1 MAPKTTK
8 SKPPPA
14 RRIKPIAD
22 LIPDEHNMNA
32 GTERG
37 RHLLETSVQQLGL
50 GRSVVTD
57 RNGRVIAGNKTTEV
71 AGAVGIQKVVTVQTD
86 GDTLVVVQ
94 RTDLDLQDENDPRA
108 RQLAFADNRVGEVS
122 LAWDAEQIEQITAI
136 TDLSAYVMPD
146 ELREIVTE
154 AEARAA
160 AAAAAAGAGGAG
172 AAPTPEVAA
181 KTLAERF
188 GVPPF
193 SVLDARQ
200 GYWQTRKA
208 AWVALGIQSELGRGG
223 TGNANGPAGG
233 TQKTY
238 RMAEKAAARKASP
251 GGSPRPAMNYSQNKA
266 RGNGRGQ
273 AVKDA

>member
-14 RRIKPIAD
+14 RRIKTIAD

-122 LAWDAEQIEQITAI
+122 LAWDAEQIEQIAAI

-160 AAAAAAGAGGAG
+160 AAAAAAGGGAG
-172 AAPTPEVAA
+172 APTPEVAA

-208 AWVALGIQSELGRGG
+208 AWIALGIQSELGRGG

-233 TQKTY
+233 TQKVY
-238 RMAEKAAARKASP
+238 RMAEKTARQASP
-251 GGSPRPAMNYSQNKA
+251 GGSPRPAMNYSKTKA

-273 AVKDA
+273 AVSNG

>member
-1 MAPKTTK
+1 MAPRTK
-8 SKPPPA
+8 AKPGA
-14 RRIKPIAD
+14 GVRTIKGIED
-22 LIPDEHNMNA
+22 LIPDDKNMNQ
-32 GTERG
+32 GSERG

-50 GRSVVTD
+50 GRSVVAD
-57 RNGRVIAGNKTTEV
+57 RNGRLIAGNKTHEV
-71 AGAVGIQKVVTVQTD
+71 AGAAGIQKVVTVQTD

-94 RTDLDLQDENDPRA
+94 RTDLDLQDQNDPRA

-122 LAWDAEQIEQITAI
+122 LQWDAEMIQQVAAI
-136 TDLSAYVMPD
+136 TDLSAYVLPD
-146 ELREIVTE
+146 ELKAIVDE
-154 AEARAA
+154 AEARDRAA
-160 AAAAAAGAGGAG
+160 AAAGGGGAG
-172 AAPTPEVAA
+172 APTPEVAA

-208 AWVALGIQSELGRGG
+208 AWIALGIQSELGRGG

-233 TQKTY
+233 TQKVY
-238 RMAEKAAARKASP
+238 RMAEKTARQASP
-251 GGSPRPAMNYSQNKA
+251 GGSPRPAMNYSKTKA

-273 AVKDA
+273 AVANG